1 MIMMDELEKRNKKVK
16 YPYSRSSLKKLLG
29 IHPKLIDLFFMLANI
44 IDLKLV
50 SGVRTDP
57 EQIQM
62 FKEKRSS
69 KNGVTE
75 KSNHQVKEDGY
86 GYAIDALP
94 LPKGVNMY
102 LDDGSE
108 DNIRWGQFD
117 GACHA
122 VADMMGIKI
131 RTGFKWRSSLMS
143 SLARAERDN
152 TLPDG
157 NHVEIII

>member
-1 MIMMDELEKRNKKVK
+1 MISMNELVKRNKKVK
-16 YPYSRSSLKKLLG
+16 YKYSTSSLKILLG
-29 IHPKLIDLFFMLANI
+29 VHPKLIDFFFALANI

-50 SGVRTDP
+50 SGVRLDP

-62 FKEKRSS
+62 FKEGRST

-75 KSNHQVKEDGY
+75 KSNHQVKKDGY
-86 GYAIDALP
+86 GHAVDALP
-94 LPKGVNMY
+94 LPRGVNMY

-122 VADMMGIKI
+122 LAHMMGIKI
-131 RTGFKWRSSLMS
+131 RTGFKWRSDLMS

-157 NHVEIII
+157 NHVELII